1 MCSGFARLS
10 SSDFKKFS
18 SNFSVEFSEHF
29 RKNYFSFTLQMT
41 DFNNEAKVK
50 SNALK
55 TFQYTAKM
63 HANIDILIT
72 VYILKNGVF

>member
-1 MCSGFARLS
+1 
-10 SSDFKKFS
+10 
-18 SNFSVEFSEHF
+18 
-29 RKNYFSFTLQMT
+29 
-41 DFNNEAKVK
+41 
-50 SNALK
+50 LK